1 MLKKLIQS
9 NPDFFST
16 FVNSELKLLTTSEEN
31 NDYKKLSKEISLMVL
46 VFLKDMLSLTYF

>member
-31 NDYKKLSKEISLMVL
+31 NDYKKLSKEISLNVL

>member
-16 FVNSELKLLTTSEEN
+16 FVNSELKLLTT
-31 NDYKKLSKEISLMVL
+31 NDYKKLSQEISLMIL

>member
-9 NPDFFST
+9 NPDFFSA

>member
-31 NDYKKLSKEISLMVL
+31 NDYKKLSLEISLMIL

>member
-1 MLKKLIQS
+1 MLEKLIQS

-16 FVNSELKLLTTSEEN
+16 FVNSELKLLTTNEEN
-31 NDYKKLSKEISLMVL
+31 NDYKKLSQEISLMIL

>member
-9 NPDFFST
+9 NPDFFSA

-31 NDYKKLSKEISLMVL
+31 NDYKKLSQEISLMIL

>member
-16 FVNSELKLLTTSEEN
+16 FVNSELKLLTTSEEK
-31 NDYKKLSKEISLMVL
+31 NDYNKLSPEISLMVL
-46 VFLKDMLSLTYF
+46 VFLKDMLNLTYF